1 MSLEIILTNIFFVFP
16 FECQKVMVEAE
27 TFILDEAQLGS
38 VNGG

>member
-16 FECQKVMVEAE
+16 SEYQNVMAEAE
-27 TFILDEAQLGS
+27 AFILDEAQLGS